1 MTITGKSSKSIT
13 KADLISGKNPAF
25 SYKKVVFA
33 HKATAGQT
41 SIDLLNLTLPTEA
54 SSKGL
59 VQPSAGDLAA
69 ANLQVYGKNLT
80 LISSVS
86 GTLMPYVSYVVS
98 GNTIQLTTAALANE
112 LFIGTIDPVAKSNS
126 LVADTEFVC
135 STGTLSAGLQDINA
149 GKSFKVNLNPTQQV
163 GAVMVVIDGQV
174 MLRNT
179 GNATAA
185 PSADGDYQEVP
196 DTTGQKSSVIRM
208 NTTHP
213 SLDSVFVVVSTALST
228 VRPDGSIVDEL
239 ERMQGMIDG
248 MIPTLADLAGVAQ
261 GTFQIAPT
269 SQQLKQF
276 GDRVINME
284 RYKVVS
290 TSQTIAAAAAQNI
303 AVDTS
308 AGVVSITLPASPS
321 VGDRVM
327 FMDAKRTFGTNK
339 LSVLR
344 NGNNIAGIADT
355 LDVTITG
362 SWVELVFITSYGWSI
377 RQ

>member
-13 KADLISGKNPAF
+13 KRDLISDKNPAF
-25 SYKKVVFA
+25 GYKKVVFA

-59 VQPSAGDLAA
+59 VQPSPGDLAE

-86 GTLMPYVSYVVS
+86 GAMMPYISYVVS
-98 GNTIQLTTAALANE
+98 GNTIQLTTPAVLNE
-112 LFIGTIDPVAKSNS
+112 IFIGTIDPVAKSNS

-135 STGTLSAGLQDINA
+135 STGTLDAGLQEINA

-163 GAVMVVIDGQV
+163 GAVMVIIDGQV

-196 DTTGQKSSVIRM
+196 DTSGQKSSVIKM
-208 NTTHP
+208 NA
-213 SLDSVFVVVSTALST
+213 SSALDRAFVVVSTALST

-239 ERMQGMIDG
+239 ERIQGMIDG

-276 GDRVINME
+276 GDRVVNME

-290 TSQTIAAAAAQNI
+290 TSQTIAAKAAQNI
-303 AVDTS
+303 AVDT
-308 AGVVSITLPASPS
+308 GGGIVSITLPASPS
-321 VGDRVM
+321 AGDRVM
-327 FMDAKRTFGTNK
+327 FMDAKRTFTTNK
-339 LSVLR
+339 LSILR
-344 NGNNIAGIADT
+344 NSNNINGLASD
-355 LDVTITG
+355 LDITVTG
-362 SWVELVFITSYGWSI
+362 SWVELVFITSYGWSTRI
-377 RQ
+377 

>member
-13 KADLISGKNPAF
+13 KADLISDKSPAF
-25 SYKKVVFA
+25 GYKKVVFA

-69 ANLQVYGKNLT
+69 ANLQVFGKNLT

-86 GTLMPYVSYVVS
+86 GILMPYVSYVVS

-135 STGTLSAGLQDINA
+135 STGTLAAGLQEINA

-163 GAVMVVIDGQV
+163 GAVMVIIDGQV

-179 GNATAA
+179 GNATAV

-196 DTTGQKSSVIRM
+196 DSTGQKSSVIKM
-208 NTTHP
+208 NAANG
-213 SLDSVFVVVSTALST
+213 SDRAFVVVSTALST

-239 ERMQGMIDG
+239 ERIQGMIDG

-276 GDRVINME
+276 GDRVVDME

-290 TSQTIAAAAAQNI
+290 TSQTLSAKGAQNI

-321 VGDRVM
+321 PGDRVM
-327 FMDAKRTFGTNK
+327 FMDAKRTFSTNK
-339 LSVLR
+339 LSILR
-344 NGNNIAGIADT
+344 NGNSIAGVADD

-362 SWVELVFITSYGWSI
+362 SWVELVFVTGYGWSI

>member
-13 KADLISGKNPAF
+13 KADLISGKSPAF
-25 SYKKVVFA
+25 GYKKIVWA

-41 SIDLLNLTLPTEA
+41 SIDLLNLTLPTEV

-69 ANLQVYGKNLT
+69 ANLQVFGKNLT

-86 GTLMPYVSYVVS
+86 GILMPYVSYVVS

-135 STGTLSAGLQDINA
+135 STGTLAAGLQEINA

-185 PSADGDYQEVP
+185 PAADGDYQEVP
-196 DTTGQKSSVIRM
+196 DSSGQKSSVIKM
-208 NTTHP
+208 NAANG
-213 SLDSVFVVVSTALST
+213 SDRVFVVVSTALST

-239 ERMQGMIDG
+239 ERIQGMIDG

-269 SQQLKQF
+269 NQQLKQF
-276 GDRVINME
+276 GDRVVDME

-290 TSQTIAAAAAQNI
+290 TSQTLAAKGAQNI

-308 AGVVSITLPASPS
+308 SAVVSVTLPASPS
-321 VGDRVM
+321 PGDRVM
-327 FMDAKRTFGTNK
+327 FMDAKRTFTTNK
-339 LSVLR
+339 LSILR
-344 NGNNIAGIADT
+344 NGQSIAGITAD
-355 LDVTITG
+355 LDVTVTG
-362 SWVELVFITSYGWSI
+362 SWVELVFITGYGWSI

>member
-13 KADLISGKNPAF
+13 KSDLISGKNPAF

-80 LISSVS
+80 LISSSS
-86 GTLMPYVSYVVS
+86 GILMPYVSYVVS
-98 GNTIQLTTAALANE
+98 GNTIQLTTPALANE

-135 STGTLSAGLQDINA
+135 STGTLSAGLQEINA

-163 GAVMVVIDGQV
+163 GAVMVIIDGQV

-196 DTTGQKSSVIRM
+196 DSSGQKSSVIKM
-208 NTTHP
+208 NAANG
-213 SLDSVFVVVSTALST
+213 SDRAFVVVSTALST

-239 ERMQGMIDG
+239 ERIQGMIDG

-269 SQQLKQF
+269 NQQLKQF
-276 GDRVINME
+276 GDRVVDME

-290 TSQTIAAAAAQNI
+290 TSQTLAAKGAQNI

-321 VGDRVM
+321 AGDRVM
-327 FMDAKRTFGTNK
+327 FMDAKRTFTTNK
-339 LSVLR
+339 LSILR
-344 NGNNIAGIADT
+344 NGNSIAGVADD
-355 LDVTITG
+355 LDVTSTG
-362 SWVELVFITSYGWSI
+362 SWVELVFITGYGWSV